1 MHKPRAGQH
10 QSSRRKGSRR
20 SARFSLL
27 CPCLTQNEELSQK
40 LNYARI
46 WGKTVHD
53 GQMVQRDYVMNDGDI
68 IEIHF

>member
-1 MHKPRAGQH
+1 
-10 QSSRRKGSRR
+10 
-20 SARFSLL
+20 LL